1 MVRALHDESAAQFGG
16 DSGIRDEGLLESA
29 LAPPRNQ
36 HAYEPDTSTLP
47 KLAAGYGSGIIRN
60 HPFVDGNKRT
70 GLLAM
75 AVFLRLNGVELAP
88 VEAEEVTVIMELA
101 AGELSDEALAQWIE
115 ANSRPV

>member
-1 MVRALHDESAAQFGG
+1 MVLALHDESAAQFGG

-29 LAPPRNQ
+29 RARHRNQ
-36 HAYEPDTSTLP
+36 YSYEPDTATLP
-47 KLAAGYGSGIIRN
+47 KLAAAYGSGIVRN

-75 AVFLRLNGVELAP
+75 AVFSRLNGYDFDP
-88 VEAEEVTVIMELA
+88 PEAEEVAIILELA
-101 AGELSDEALAQWIE
+101 AGKLSDEALAQWVE